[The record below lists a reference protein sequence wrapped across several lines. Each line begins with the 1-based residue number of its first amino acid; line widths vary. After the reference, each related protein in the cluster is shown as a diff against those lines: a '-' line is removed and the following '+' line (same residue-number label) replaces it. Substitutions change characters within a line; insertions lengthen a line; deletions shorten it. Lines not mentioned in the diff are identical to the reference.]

1 VPGFDV
7 SAWAGVIVPTGVPR
21 PIIVRLNAEINNA
34 LAAPAVRDKLP
45 EFGLEIVGGTPEQF
59 AGHVKRE
66 AAKWADV
73 VRRSGAKVD

>member
-1 VPGFDV
+1 
-7 SAWAGVIVPTGVPR
+7 VIVPTGVPR
-21 PIIVRLNAEINNA
+21 PIIVRLNAEINKA
-34 LAAPAVRDKLP
+34 LAAPAVREKLP

-59 AGHVKRE
+59 AGHIKKE